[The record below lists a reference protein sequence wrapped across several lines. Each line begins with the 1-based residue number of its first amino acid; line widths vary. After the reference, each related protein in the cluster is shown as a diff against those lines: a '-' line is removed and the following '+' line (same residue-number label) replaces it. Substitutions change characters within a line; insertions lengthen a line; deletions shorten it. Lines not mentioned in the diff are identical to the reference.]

1 MHEPYIHTY
10 IHTYDLSERAL
21 LTTAIEQAGCTVYT
35 ENVLDKIL
43 EKWWEQ
49 PADLLV
55 AVLQPENLYRQVESI
70 RYVTNAPLIIVSN
83 RMGEDQHV
91 ALYKAGADAVLMRP
105 YSVKLLV
112 AQAVN
117 LARRGRAMPLQ
128 QIPPLTIGALTVDPA
143 ARTVSHGATVHPL
156 TAREFQLLYLF
167 CNNQNQILS
176 FERIVEQVWGYSDI
190 GDDRGVR
197 NLITRLRKKLLFN
210 EQKMVQIES
219 VSGLG
224 YRMVIKSN
232 VDCTV

>member
-83 RMGEDQHV
+83 RISEDQHV

-117 LARRGRAMPLQ
+117 LARRGRAVPLQ
-128 QIPPLTIGALTVDPA
+128 QIPLITVGALTVDPA
-143 ARTVSHGATVHPL
+143 ARAVRHGDNAQQL

-167 CNNQNQILS
+167 CNHQNQILS

-210 EQKMVQIES
+210 EQKIVQIES